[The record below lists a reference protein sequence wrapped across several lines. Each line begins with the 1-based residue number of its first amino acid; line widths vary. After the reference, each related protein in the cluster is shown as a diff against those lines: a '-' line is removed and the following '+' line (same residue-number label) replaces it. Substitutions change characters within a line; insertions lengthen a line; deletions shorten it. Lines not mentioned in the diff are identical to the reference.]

1 MAVNPASWGVLGNPS
16 KEQVEQYMNMQP
28 GKFSKMVTDLKRKH
42 RGKTPIDHT
51 VFVVKKKMDVTVGKA
66 VVNAFKYDD
75 AVSAVR
81 KGDAEIIWDAE
92 PFKTGHEAIEYHN
105 YNPKRHGML

>member
-16 KEQVEQYMNMQP
+16 KEEVQHYMNMQP
-28 GKFSKMVTDLKRKH
+28 GKFAKLVTDLKRKH

-81 KGDAEIIWDAE
+81 KGDVEIVWDAE
-92 PFKTGHEAIEYHN
+92 PFKTGHEETVY
-105 YNPKRHGML
+105 YNHDPKRYGV

>member
-1 MAVNPASWGVLGNPS
+1 MATNPASWGVLGNPNAD
-16 KEQVEQYMNMQP
+16 QVQKYMNMQP
-28 GKFSKMVTDLKRKH
+28 GQFSKMVADLKRKN
-42 RGKTPIDHT
+42 RGKTPTDHV

-81 KGDAEIIWDAE
+81 KGDAEIKWDAE
-92 PFKTGHEAIEYHN
+92 PFKTGHEVTEYHN
-105 YNPKRHGML
+105 YDPKRYGVL

>member
-1 MAVNPASWGVLGNPS
+1 MAVNPASWGVLGNPT
-16 KEQVEQYMNMQP
+16 KEQVDQYMNMQP
-28 GKFSKMVTDLKRKH
+28 GKFGKMVADLKRKH

-81 KGDAEIIWDAE
+81 KGEAEIHWDAE
-92 PFKTGHEAIEYHN
+92 PFKQGHEETSYCN
-105 YNPKRHGML
+105 YDPKRYGV